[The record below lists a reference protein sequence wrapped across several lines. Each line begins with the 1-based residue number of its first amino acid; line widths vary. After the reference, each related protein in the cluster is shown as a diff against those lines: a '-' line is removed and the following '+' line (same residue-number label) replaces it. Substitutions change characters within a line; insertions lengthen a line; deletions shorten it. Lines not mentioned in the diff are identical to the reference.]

1 MKRNAIVIGFLVV
14 IAAVGLQAQAP
25 ADIQVINRLI
35 DEYSRLEDA
44 GDMQTQ
50 AKFMA
55 EDRVWIAQDSGRM
68 TDQSQNMRRQQAN
81 LDAVKAA
88 FPNVKWFTDARDR
101 LIKFYA
107 NGAVAV
113 ASFYWYRLYVAPA
126 DMPPE
131 KLEMLGKQPVPIA
144 ITLVL
149 EKRGG
154 NWIIVHTHSSN
165 LTPPIPSK

>member
-1 MKRNAIVIGFLVV
+1 MKRIAIVIGSLLLF
-14 IAAVGLQAQAP
+14 AAVGLQAQAP
-25 ADIQVINRLI
+25 AEVQAINRLI

-44 GDMQTQ
+44 GDMQAQ
-50 AKFMA
+50 AKLMA
-55 EDRVWIAQDSGRM
+55 EDRVWVAQDSGRM
-68 TDQSQNMRRQQAN
+68 TDQSQNMKRQQAN
-81 LDAVKAA
+81 LDALKAA
-88 FPNVKWFTDARDR
+88 FPDVKWFTDSRDR

-131 KLEMLGKQPVPIA
+131 KMEMLGPQPVPIV

-165 LTPPIPSK
+165 LTPPIQTN